1 MRRFR
6 NVVQK
11 LTRTETTPEF
21 DRVEIEVVEDA
32 WLHLSFLYEAFGANE
47 IRAVLSD
54 TLMLGQ
60 TTRPSSEFTLRDV
73 E

>member
-6 NVVQK
+6 NIVQK
-11 LTRTETTPEF
+11 LSRGASEATPEF
-21 DRVEIEVVEDA
+21 DRVELEVVEDA

-54 TLMLGQ
+54 TLLLGQ
-60 TTRPSSEFTLRDV
+60 TAHPSS
-73 E
+73 